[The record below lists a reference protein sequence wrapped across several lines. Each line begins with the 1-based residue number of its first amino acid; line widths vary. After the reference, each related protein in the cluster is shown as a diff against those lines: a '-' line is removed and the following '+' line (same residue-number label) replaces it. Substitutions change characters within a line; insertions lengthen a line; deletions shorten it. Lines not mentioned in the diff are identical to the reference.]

1 MKNIETYTQISLNR
15 LLALIAD
22 DELNNLFVQDNGNL
36 YPQKKYSFDLKE
48 LKKEKFFL
56 REIIGG
62 SEDDK

>member
-1 MKNIETYTQISLNR
+1 MKNTETYTQITSNR

-22 DELNNLFVQDNGNL
+22 DDLNNLFVQDNGNL
-36 YPQKKYSFDLKE
+36 YPQEKYSFDLKK

-56 REIIGG
+56 REITGG